1 MMSRMTEDIGRREAN
16 KRATTRAI
24 EHAARDLFAAK
35 GYEATSVREIADA
48 AGVAERTFYRYFD
61 GKEGLLTD
69 EVERWIR
76 LLSQTIRNRPVD
88 EPPFAA
94 VHGAV
99 AEIAHQVSTG
109 GEGGPI
115 WLFTN
120 QPRPFELLQ
129 KSAPRPLL
137 RFEDAIANAL
147 LSRATAPDDPEAR
160 YHAETIARISV
171 ALIRSVAIRR
181 RELIAADPS
190 LAPPVE
196 QMLQDAFTYL
206 ATVISPSLLRR
217 RPARARK

>member
-1 MMSRMTEDIGRREAN
+1 MTEDVGRREAN

-24 EHAARDLFAAK
+24 EDAAHHLFAAK

-76 LLSQTIRNRPVD
+76 LLSQTIRNRPAD

-99 AEIAHQVSTG
+99 AEIAHQVSIG
-109 GEGGPI
+109 AEGGPI

-137 RFEDAIANAL
+137 RFEDAIADAL
-147 LSRATAPDDPEAR
+147 LSRATAPEDPQAR
-160 YHAETIARISV
+160 YHAETIARVSV

-181 RELIAADPS
+181 RELLAADPS

-196 QMLQDAFTYL
+196 QMLHDAFTNL
-206 ATVISPSLLRR
+206 AATVISPSLPRR